1 MCCNHKSLSDPIFLA
16 MFVRK
21 KIFFMAKSELFEHH
35 GKCFAALIRS
45 LGAFSVRRDTA
56 DKASIKGAE
65 ELLVSDCIVGIFPQG
80 KIVRDCKELKIESGA
95 AMLSVLTGVPIVP
108 AAIVY
113 SGNLHPFK
121 RITVKFGI
129 PIEPPAENKQNTE
142 LYRKTTAVLRSK
154 MEELLF
160 NIQNNDMK

>member
-16 MFVRK
+16 MLVRK

-35 GKCFAALIRS
+35 GKYFAALIRS
-45 LGAFSVRRDTA
+45 LGAFPVRRDTA

-65 ELLVSDCIVGIFPQG
+65 ELLASDCIVGIFPQG
-80 KIVRDCKELKIESGA
+80 KIVRDCTELKIKSGA
-95 AMLSVLTGVPIVP
+95 AMLSVMSGVPIVP

-113 SGNLHPFK
+113 SGHLRPFK
-121 RITVKFGI
+121 RITVKFGT
-129 PIEPPAENKQNTE
+129 PIKLPANSRQNME
-142 LYRKTTAVLRSK
+142 QYREMTAMLRSK

-160 NIQNNDMK
+160 